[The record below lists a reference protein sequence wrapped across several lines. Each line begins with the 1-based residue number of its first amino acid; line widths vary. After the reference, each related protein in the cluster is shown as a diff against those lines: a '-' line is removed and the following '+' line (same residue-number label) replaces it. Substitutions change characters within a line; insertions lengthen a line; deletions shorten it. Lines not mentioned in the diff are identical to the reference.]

1 MSQPSPALHHAV
13 QVLPQGLQGDL
24 CLPSTPRGLVIFAHG
39 SGSSRLSPRNVVV
52 ARALNEHGFATLLFD
67 LLTRQEESD
76 RNNVFDIDLLSE
88 RLIGA
93 IDWIKAQPVTNALPL
108 GLFGA
113 STGAAAA
120 LVAASRRP
128 RAVGAVVSRGG
139 RPDLAG
145 EALPRVHAPTLL
157 IVGSA
162 DMGVIELNEQAL
174 AAMQGAHRLEIVR
187 GATHLFVEDK
197 ALEAVMALA
206 ARWFETHLAQ
216 AGGSDAL
223 H

>member
-1 MSQPSPALHHAV
+1 MPV
-13 QVLPQGLQGDL
+13 N
-24 CLPSTPRGLVIFAHG
+24 PRGLVIFAHG
-39 SGSSRLSPRNVVV
+39 SSSSRLSPRDVSV
-52 ARALNEHGFATLLFD
+52 ARALNARGFATLLFD
-67 LLTRQEESD
+67 LLTRQEEAD

-88 RLIGA
+88 RLTGA
-93 IDWIKAQPVTNALPL
+93 VDWVKAEPELKALAL

-113 STGAAAA
+113 ATGAAAA

-128 RAVGAVVSRGG
+128 RAVTALVSRGG

-145 EALPRVHAPTLL
+145 AALAQVHAPTLL

-162 DMGVIELNEQAL
+162 DTDVIERNKQAL
-174 AAMQGAHRLEIVR
+174 EAMRGDHAIKIVS
-187 GATHLFVEDK
+187 GATHLFLEDS
-197 ALEAVMALA
+197 ALEAVIELA